1 VNSDIFDL
9 VFCKRFSQ
17 NLEMIDVERIYRIVL
32 DSIIEGII
40 IVDSE
45 SKVLYLN
52 KNAQKLLNLS
62 SDIVGKKVD
71 EVVKNTRLHIVVQ
84 TGIPEIDQVQHTENA
99 VIITSRIP
107 IKDEKGKIIGAVAVF
122 RDITSVRKLAEEIT
136 NLKEIE
142 AQLKA
147 IIDSTNDAISVADEN
162 GIVRMVNKAYT
173 KITGY
178 SPEDVIGK
186 PATIDI
192 AEGES
197 IHMLIAKLRQPIY
210 NAKLKVG
217 PAKKEV
223 IVNAT
228 PLFVKGRFKGS
239 VAVVHD
245 VSEIF
250 RLTAELEEVKRLI
263 RHMRAQYT
271 FDDIIGD
278 SRVIQIAKE
287 QAKKVAQTPATVL
300 LRGESGTGKELFA
313 HAIHNSSPRKNK
325 PFVSVNCAAIPE
337 SILESEL
344 FGYEEG
350 SFTGALQGGKKGLVE
365 EADSGTLFL
374 DEVGKLPLSLQP
386 KLLRFIESKEFVPIG
401 GRNVKK
407 VDVRI
412 IAATNM
418 ELEKMVRSGAFL
430 PDLYFRLNVFPIYL
444 PPLKERKEDIPKI
457 AMHIVKKLNQQYGR
471 MVEGIS
477 PGVIK
482 YITSRDWPG
491 NVRELE
497 NFFGRVMISMG
508 PEERFIEIKH
518 LPEDSGIRTEKEE
531 SEILPL
537 GERTLKDL
545 VKEYERKII
554 LTALKQV
561 NGDKSE
567 AAKLLDISIR
577 TLYYKM
583 ERYNIE
589 D

>member
-1 VNSDIFDL
+1 
-9 VFCKRFSQ
+9 
-17 NLEMIDVERIYRIVL
+17 MERIYKIVL
-32 DSIIEGII
+32 DSIIEGVI
-40 IVDSE
+40 IVDRDAR
-45 SKVLYLN
+45 VLYIN
-52 KNAQKLLNLS
+52 KNAQKLLNLP
-62 SDIVGKKVD
+62 SDIIGKKVD

-107 IKDEKGKIIGAVAVF
+107 IKDENGKIVGAVAVF
-122 RDITSVRKLAEEIT
+122 RDITSIRKLAEEIT

-162 GIVRMVNKAYT
+162 GIVRLVNKAYT

-186 PATIDI
+186 PATVDI

-210 NAKLKVG
+210 NARLKVG

-228 PLFVKGRFKGS
+228 PLFVKGKFKGS

-245 VSEIF
+245 VSEILK
-250 RLTAELEEVKRLI
+250 LTNELEEVKRLI

-278 SRVIQIAKE
+278 SKLIQIAKE

-313 HAIHNSSPRKNK
+313 HAIHNASPRKNK

-350 SFTGALQGGKKGLVE
+350 SFTGALHGGKKGLVE
-365 EADSGTLFL
+365 EADGGTLFL

-386 KLLRFIESKEFVPIG
+386 KLLRFIETKEYVPVG

-418 ELEKMVRSGAFL
+418 ELEKMVRNGDFL

-444 PPLKERKEDIPKI
+444 PSLKDRKEDIPKL
-457 AMHIVKKLNQQYGR
+457 AVHIVKKLNQQYGR

-477 PGVIK
+477 PAVIK
-482 YITSRDWPG
+482 YIVSKDWPG

-497 NFFGRVMISMG
+497 NFLGRVMINMG
-508 PEERFIEIKH
+508 PEERYIELKH
-518 LPEDSGIRTEKEE
+518 LPEDSGLKVEKKEE
-531 SEILPL
+531 EFSDI
-537 GERTLKDL
+537 GEKSLKDL
-545 VKEYERKII
+545 VEEYEKKII
-554 LTALKQV
+554 LTALKQTG
-561 NGDKSE
+561 GDKVK
-567 AAKLLDISIR
+567 AAKMLDISIR

-583 ERYNIE
+583 ERYGI
-589 D
+589 DG

>member
-545 VKEYERKII
+545 VEEYERKII

>member
-1 VNSDIFDL
+1 
-9 VFCKRFSQ
+9 
-17 NLEMIDVERIYRIVL
+17 MERIYRIVL

-386 KLLRFIESKEFVPIG
+386 KLLRFIESKEFVPVG

-477 PGVIK
+477 PAVIK
-482 YITSRDWPG
+482 YITSRDWSG

-497 NFFGRVMISMG
+497 NFFGRVMINMG

-545 VKEYERKII
+545 VEEYERKII

-567 AAKLLDISIR
+567 ASKLLDISIR

>member
-1 VNSDIFDL
+1 
-9 VFCKRFSQ
+9 
-17 NLEMIDVERIYRIVL
+17 MERIYKIVL

-40 IVDSE
+40 IVD
-45 SKVLYLN
+45 KDARVQYIN
-52 KNAQKLLNLS
+52 KNAQKLLNLP
-62 SDIVGKKVD
+62 SDIIGKKVD

-107 IKDEKGKIIGAVAVF
+107 IKDENGKIIGAVAVF
-122 RDITSVRKLAEEIT
+122 RDITSIRKLAEEIT

-162 GIVRMVNKAYT
+162 GIVRLVNKAYT

-186 PATIDI
+186 PATVDI

-210 NAKLKVG
+210 NARLKVG

-228 PLFVKGRFKGS
+228 PLFVKGKFKGS

-245 VSEIF
+245 VSEILK
-250 RLTAELEEVKRLI
+250 LTNELEEVKRLI

-278 SRVIQIAKE
+278 SKLIQIAKE

-313 HAIHNSSPRKNK
+313 HAIHNASPRRNK

-350 SFTGALQGGKKGLVE
+350 SFTGALHGGKKGLVE
-365 EADSGTLFL
+365 EADGGTLFL

-386 KLLRFIESKEFVPIG
+386 KLLRFIETKEYVPVG

-418 ELEKMVRSGAFL
+418 ELEKMVRNGDFL

-444 PPLKERKEDIPKI
+444 PSLKDRKEDIPKLAI
-457 AMHIVKKLNQQYGR
+457 HIVKKLNQQYGR

-477 PGVIK
+477 PAVIK
-482 YITSRDWPG
+482 YIVSRDWPG

-497 NFFGRVMISMG
+497 NFLGRVMINMG
-508 PEERFIEIKH
+508 PEERYIELKH
-518 LPEDSGIRTEKEE
+518 LPEDSGLKVEKKDEE
-531 SEILPL
+531 FTDI
-537 GERTLKDL
+537 GEKSLKDL
-545 VKEYERKII
+545 VEEYEKRII
-554 LTALKQV
+554 LTALKQTG
-561 NGDKSE
+561 GDKVQ
-567 AAKLLDISIR
+567 AAKMLDISIR

-583 ERYNIE
+583 ERYGI
-589 D
+589 DG

>member
-1 VNSDIFDL
+1 
-9 VFCKRFSQ
+9 
-17 NLEMIDVERIYRIVL
+17 MIDVERIYRIVL

>member
-1 VNSDIFDL
+1 
-9 VFCKRFSQ
+9 
-17 NLEMIDVERIYRIVL
+17 MERIYKIVL
-32 DSIIEGII
+32 DSIIEGVI
-40 IVDSE
+40 IVDRDAR
-45 SKVLYLN
+45 VLYIN
-52 KNAQKLLNLS
+52 KNAQKLLNLP
-62 SDIVGKKVD
+62 SDIIGKKVD

-107 IKDEKGKIIGAVAVF
+107 IKDENGKIVGAVAVF
-122 RDITSVRKLAEEIT
+122 RDITSIRKLAEEIT

-162 GIVRMVNKAYT
+162 GIVRLVNKAYT

-186 PATIDI
+186 PATVDI

-210 NAKLKVG
+210 NARLKVG

-228 PLFVKGRFKGS
+228 PLFVKGKFKGS

-245 VSEIF
+245 VSEILK
-250 RLTAELEEVKRLI
+250 LTNELEEVKRLI

-278 SRVIQIAKE
+278 SKLIQIAKE

-313 HAIHNSSPRKNK
+313 HAIHNASPRRNK

-350 SFTGALQGGKKGLVE
+350 SFTGALHGGKKGLVE
-365 EADSGTLFL
+365 EADGGTLFL

-386 KLLRFIESKEFVPIG
+386 KLLRFIETKEYVPVG

-418 ELEKMVRSGAFL
+418 ELEKMVRNGDFL

-444 PPLKERKEDIPKI
+444 PSLKDRKEDIPKL
-457 AMHIVKKLNQQYGR
+457 AVHIVKKLNQQYGR

-477 PGVIK
+477 PAVIK
-482 YITSRDWPG
+482 YIVSKDWPG

-497 NFFGRVMISMG
+497 NFLGRVMINMG
-508 PEERFIEIKH
+508 PEERYIELKH
-518 LPEDSGIRTEKEE
+518 LPEDSGLKVEKKEE
-531 SEILPL
+531 EFSDI
-537 GERTLKDL
+537 GEKSLKDL
-545 VKEYERKII
+545 VEEYEKKII
-554 LTALKQV
+554 LSALKQTG
-561 NGDKSE
+561 GDKVK
-567 AAKLLDISIR
+567 AAKMLDISIR

-583 ERYNIE
+583 ERYGI
-589 D
+589 DG

>member
-1 VNSDIFDL
+1 
-9 VFCKRFSQ
+9 
-17 NLEMIDVERIYRIVL
+17 MERIYKIVL

-40 IVDSE
+40 IVDKE
-45 SKVLYLN
+45 ARVLYVN
-52 KNAQKLLNLS
+52 KNAQKLLNLP
-62 SDIVGKKVD
+62 SDIIGKKVD

-107 IKDEKGKIIGAVAVF
+107 IKDENGKIIGAVAVF
-122 RDITSVRKLAEEIT
+122 RDITSIRKLAEEIT

-162 GIVRMVNKAYT
+162 GIVRLVNKAYT

-178 SPEDVIGK
+178 SPEEVIGK
-186 PATIDI
+186 PATVDI

-210 NAKLKVG
+210 NARLKVG

-228 PLFVKGRFKGS
+228 PLFVKGKFKGS

-245 VSEIF
+245 VSEILK
-250 RLTAELEEVKRLI
+250 LTNELEEVKRLI

-278 SRVIQIAKE
+278 SKLIQIAKE

-313 HAIHNSSPRKNK
+313 HAIHNASPRRNK

-350 SFTGALQGGKKGLVE
+350 SFTGALHGGKKGLVE
-365 EADSGTLFL
+365 EADGGTLFL

-386 KLLRFIESKEFVPIG
+386 KLLRFIETKEYVPVG

-418 ELEKMVRSGAFL
+418 ELEKMVRNGDFL

-444 PPLKERKEDIPKI
+444 PSLKDRKEDIPKLAI
-457 AMHIVKKLNQQYGR
+457 HIVKKLNQQYGR

-477 PGVIK
+477 PAVIK
-482 YITSRDWPG
+482 YIVSKDWPG

-497 NFFGRVMISMG
+497 NFLGRVMINMG
-508 PEERFIEIKH
+508 PEERYIELKH
-518 LPEDSGIRTEKEE
+518 LPEDSGLRVEKKDEE
-531 SEILPL
+531 FTDI
-537 GERTLKDL
+537 GEKSLKDL
-545 VKEYERKII
+545 VEEYEKKII
-554 LTALKQV
+554 LTALKQTG
-561 NGDKSE
+561 GDKVKT
-567 AAKLLDISIR
+567 AKMLDISVR

-583 ERYNIE
+583 ERYGI
-589 D
+589 DG

>member
-1 VNSDIFDL
+1 
-9 VFCKRFSQ
+9 
-17 NLEMIDVERIYRIVL
+17 MERIYKIVL
-32 DSIIEGII
+32 DSIIEGVI
-40 IVDSE
+40 IVDRDAR
-45 SKVLYLN
+45 VLYIN
-52 KNAQKLLNLS
+52 KNAQKLLNLP
-62 SDIVGKKVD
+62 SDIIGKKVD

-107 IKDEKGKIIGAVAVF
+107 IKDENGKIVGAVAVF
-122 RDITSVRKLAEEIT
+122 RDITSIRKLAEEIT

-162 GIVRMVNKAYT
+162 GIVRLVNKAYT

-186 PATIDI
+186 PATVDI

-210 NAKLKVG
+210 NARLKVG

-228 PLFVKGRFKGS
+228 PLFVKGKFKGS

-245 VSEIF
+245 VSEILK
-250 RLTAELEEVKRLI
+250 LTNELEEVKRLI

-278 SRVIQIAKE
+278 SKLIQIAKE

-313 HAIHNSSPRKNK
+313 HAIHNASPRRNK
-325 PFVSVNCAAIPE
+325 PFVSVNCAAVPE

-350 SFTGALQGGKKGLVE
+350 SFTGALHGGKKGLVE
-365 EADSGTLFL
+365 EADGGTLFL

-386 KLLRFIESKEFVPIG
+386 KLLRFIETKEYVPVG

-418 ELEKMVRSGAFL
+418 ELEKMVRNGDFL

-444 PPLKERKEDIPKI
+444 PSLKDRKEDIPKL
-457 AMHIVKKLNQQYGR
+457 AVHIVKKLNQQYGR

-477 PGVIK
+477 PAVIK
-482 YITSRDWPG
+482 YIVSKDWPG

-497 NFFGRVMISMG
+497 NFLGRVMINMG
-508 PEERFIEIKH
+508 PEERYIELKH
-518 LPEDSGIRTEKEE
+518 LPEDSGLKVEKKGEE
-531 SEILPL
+531 FSDI
-537 GERTLKDL
+537 GEKSLKDL
-545 VKEYERKII
+545 VEEYEKKII
-554 LTALKQV
+554 LSALKQTG
-561 NGDKSE
+561 GDKVK
-567 AAKLLDISIR
+567 AAKMLDISIR

-583 ERYNIE
+583 ERYGI
-589 D
+589 DG

>member
-1 VNSDIFDL
+1 
-9 VFCKRFSQ
+9 
-17 NLEMIDVERIYRIVL
+17 MERIYKIVL

-40 IVDSE
+40 IVDKE
-45 SKVLYLN
+45 ARVLYVN
-52 KNAQKLLNLS
+52 KNAQKLLSLP
-62 SDIVGKKVD
+62 SDIIGKKVD

-107 IKDEKGKIIGAVAVF
+107 IKDENGKIIGAVAVF
-122 RDITSVRKLAEEIT
+122 RDITSIRKLAEEIT

-162 GIVRMVNKAYT
+162 GIVRLVNKAYT

-186 PATIDI
+186 PATVDI

-210 NAKLKVG
+210 NARLKVG

-228 PLFVKGRFKGS
+228 PLFVKGKFKGS

-245 VSEIF
+245 VSEILK
-250 RLTAELEEVKRLI
+250 LTNELEEVKRLI

-278 SRVIQIAKE
+278 SKLIQIAKE

-313 HAIHNSSPRKNK
+313 HAIHNASPRRNK

-350 SFTGALQGGKKGLVE
+350 SFTGALHGGKKGLVE
-365 EADSGTLFL
+365 EADGGTLFL

-386 KLLRFIESKEFVPIG
+386 KLLRFIETKEYVPVG

-418 ELEKMVRSGAFL
+418 ELEKMVRNGDFL

-444 PPLKERKEDIPKI
+444 PSLKDRKEDIPKLAI
-457 AMHIVKKLNQQYGR
+457 HIVKKLNQQYGR

-477 PGVIK
+477 PAVIK
-482 YITSRDWPG
+482 YIISRDWPG

-497 NFFGRVMISMG
+497 NFLGRVMINMG
-508 PEERFIEIKH
+508 PEERYIELKH
-518 LPEDSGIRTEKEE
+518 LPEDSGLKVEKKDEE
-531 SEILPL
+531 FTDI
-537 GERTLKDL
+537 GEKSLKDL
-545 VKEYERKII
+545 VEEYEKKII
-554 LTALKQV
+554 LTALKQTG
-561 NGDKSE
+561 GDKVKT
-567 AAKLLDISIR
+567 AKMLDISIR

-583 ERYNIE
+583 ERYGI
-589 D
+589 DG